1 MHASLGGQIDF
12 NLPQLLLTQ
21 QAVGLPC
28 PPPSSLLL
36 LPPAHALKRSKV
48 KSCELQAKVQILLC
62 GGIICST
69 SVCTRATFAR
79 AIKMGKSQV
88 EKNQRTWRQIE
99 SKSRD
104 VSYWPHHHRHRKLLK
119 KAKAERAEDVDLD
132 APVCRHLSYVFVL
145 SLSPFLSLPSSACGN
160 KQKMCKMSRG
170 NISS

>member
-21 QAVGLPC
+21 QPVGLP
-28 PPPSSLLL
+28 SHLLLLL

-88 EKNQRTWRQIE
+88 KSENQRTWRQIE

-104 VSYWPHHHRHRKLLK
+104 VSYWPHHHRHRHRHHQRWKQLK
-119 KAKAERAEDVDLD
+119 KAEAERAEDVDLD

-145 SLSPFLSLPSSACGN
+145 SLSPFLSVPLPPFLCFC
-160 KQKMCKMSRG
+160 Q
-170 NISS
+170 